1 MAAKHSR
8 ASTLHQRRLIQIG
21 TAVACVVFVGA
32 ALGAVVLDRSVAPAE
47 KPTVDP
53 IAPPSGASDEPDTFQ
68 PMPQLIATG
77 LSSVYELDAI
87 KTPEGGE
94 KDPTPTTPP
103 QDIVLVAAIGQPGS
117 MMAVIREGAS
127 QTAIAEG
134 QRAGSVDVLEVK
146 PGWARVRHNGELRE
160 LTVGKPMLMVSDM
173 GAGGAAAMGDQWV
186 SPPGSE
192 ALIETMEERGATRT
206 SAPAA
211 FQRGTSGANPRNP
224 GNPGGRRSGGNPG
237 NQGNQSS
244 GNQGVN
250 GVGGNGSGN
259 QANGNGNG
267 RPVPGGPKQEDD
279 R

>member
-8 ASTLHQRRLIQIG
+8 ASTLQQRRLIQIG

-53 IAPPSGASDEPDTFQ
+53 IAPPSGASDEPEAFQ

-94 KDPTPTTPP
+94 KDPKPTTPP

-237 NQGNQSS
+237 NQANGNQD
-244 GNQGVN
+244 GNG
-250 GVGGNGSGN
+250 GGGNGSGN